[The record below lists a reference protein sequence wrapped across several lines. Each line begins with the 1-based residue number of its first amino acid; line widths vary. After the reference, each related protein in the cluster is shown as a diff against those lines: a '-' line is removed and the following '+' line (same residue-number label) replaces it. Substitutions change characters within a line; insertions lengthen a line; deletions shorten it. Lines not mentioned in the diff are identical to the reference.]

1 MRGRKRR
8 HPARPFFLIWGTLH
22 ISLTFQKIL
31 RAQRQFGP
39 GSVVRPYHPTESG
52 RRRVTRNTAHVFADR
67 QERAQFRHT
76 EDLYRLCKIQGP
88 LCRARAPPLELALE
102 SRAGGRGRF
111 PFLSTPFAKFVL
123 SIWKCDKTEGR
134 RAGWI

>member
-1 MRGRKRR
+1 MRGRKDAIPRG
-8 HPARPFFLIWGTLH
+8 LS
-22 ISLTFQKIL
+22 SLSGAPSTSRLRFRKIL

-76 EDLYRLCKIQGP
+76 EDLYRLCKIPGP
-88 LCRARAPPLELALE
+88 LCRARAPPP
-102 SRAGGRGRF
+102 RTGPRVTCRG
-111 PFLSTPFAKFVL
+111 
-123 SIWKCDKTEGR
+123 
-134 RAGWI
+134 